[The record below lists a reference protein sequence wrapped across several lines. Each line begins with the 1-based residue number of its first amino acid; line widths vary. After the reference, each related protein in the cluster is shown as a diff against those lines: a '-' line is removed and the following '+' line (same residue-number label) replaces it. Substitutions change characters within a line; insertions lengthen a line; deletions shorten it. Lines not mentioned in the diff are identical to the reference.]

1 MAEDAGRP
9 LSDYD
14 RPSVAVDAVILTV
27 SDGLL
32 QVVVMPGTT
41 KEQRIPGGFVHDGE
55 TLDAAL
61 ARVLKAKIGL
71 TLPRVEQLHV
81 FDAPGRDPRGWVM
94 SVAHVAVVNEQALE
108 RASGISLLPIPAMT
122 SQLDLKTLRLDFD
135 HDDMVWLAVD
145 RVRAAYLRE
154 PDPWGLLE
162 EFTLADLRQLHL
174 AIDRNTAERDTFRR
188 TMEPLLVDTQ
198 RLSSGS
204 VGRPSRLWRRPSPD
218 ERAKLVARA
227 ATPSSR
233 SKLSAERKS
242 SRPRSFEF
250 ERILSLMQEQ
260 GLGEKE
266 AMELY
271 QSLRSQRRTIRVDPV
286 AYSRSV
292 PPERGFDSSDFFDI
306 ADDRME
312 ISPAYRQL
320 FTVRVRWVSGEE
332 VTHESLRERDA
343 NRIFDELLREFTSVN
358 FAPTSD
364 HPVWIEMTGE
374 DTTRVRYEELPAP
387 GMR

>member
-233 SKLSAERKS
+233 NKLSAERKS

-250 ERILSLMQEQ
+250 ERILSLMQAQ

-271 QSLRSQRRTIRVDPV
+271 QSLRSQRRS
-286 AYSRSV
+286 SRESSL
-292 PPERGFDSSDFFDI
+292 ERADANSDYLDI
-306 ADDRME
+306 ASDR
-312 ISPAYRQL
+312 SLAAPAYRQV
-320 FTVRVRWVSGEE
+320 FSVRVRWVSGEE
-332 VTHESLRERDA
+332 VKHENLREREA
-343 NRIFDELLREFTSVN
+343 NRIFDELLREFTTANIS
-358 FAPTSD
+358 PTSD
-364 HPVWIEMTGE
+364 HPVWIEMTDE
-374 DTTRVRYEELPAP
+374 ERNRVRFEELSAP
-387 GMR
+387 GRS

>member
-1 MAEDAGRP
+1 M
-9 LSDYD
+9 
-14 RPSVAVDAVILTV
+14 AVDAVILTV

-41 KEQRIPGGFVHDGE
+41 TEQRIPGGFVHDGE

-61 ARVLKAKIGL
+61 ARVLEAKIGL

-94 SVAHVAVVNEQALE
+94 SVAHVAVVNERALE
-108 RASGISLLPIPAMT
+108 RACGISLLPIPAMT

-198 RLSSGS
+198 QLSSGS
-204 VGRPSRLWRRPSPD
+204 VGRPSRLWRRPLPD

-233 SKLSAERKS
+233 SKLSEERKS
-242 SRPRSFEF
+242 SRPSSLEF
-250 ERILSLMQEQ
+250 GRILALMKQQ

-266 AMELY
+266 ATELY
-271 QSLRSQRRTIRVDPV
+271 QSLRSQRR
-286 AYSRSV
+286 ASRESSL
-292 PPERGFDSSDFFDI
+292 ERAFSRAEALEISP
-306 ADDRME
+306 DRSE
-312 ISPAYRQL
+312 LSPAYRPQ
-320 FTVRVRWVSGEE
+320 FAVRVRWVSGEE
-332 VTHESLRERDA
+332 VKHENLRERDA
-343 NRIFDELLREFTSVN
+343 NRIYDELIREFTSSD

-364 HPVWIEMTGE
+364 HPVWIEMTDE
-374 DTTRVRYEELPAP
+374 SRDRVRFEELPPP
-387 GMR
+387 GWG